1 MKKTIIFT
9 AFIAILFSSCNPY
22 IVSGP
27 GCGAWYKK
35 KFSGKAPRMHTGRRM
50 PVIN

>member
-9 AFIAILFSSCNPY
+9 AFIAILFSSCNPW
-22 IVSGP
+22 IVDGA
-27 GCGAWYKK
+27 GCGVWYKK
-35 KFSGKAPRMHTGRRM
+35 KYSGKAPRMHTGRRM